1 MCFRR
6 IGTTSDALSPKE
18 WEIWHARFNF
28 EGSGYKFRPVL
39 VVSVE
44 EDLLVIMVTG
54 TNNKLILEHDYQIID
69 WREAGLNKPSIARVD
84 RLAAIPLDYIGT
96 AGRIGTL
103 TARDINNLEEIIKSA
118 YPDAY

>member
-1 MCFRR
+1 M
-6 IGTTSDALSPKE
+6 SDSQAPKK

-44 EDLLVIMVTG
+44 EDMLVIMVTG
-54 TNNKLILEHDYQIID
+54 TNNKLTLEHDYQIIE
-69 WREAGLNKPSIARVD
+69 WKEAGLVKPSIARVD

-96 AGRIGTL
+96 AGRIGSL
-103 TARDINNLEEIIKSA
+103 TARDQNNLEEAIMET
-118 YPDAY
+118 YPEAFSITE

>member
-1 MCFRR
+1 M
-6 IGTTSDALSPKE
+6 SDSQAPKE

-44 EDLLVIMVTG
+44 EDMLVIMVTG
-54 TNNKLILEHDYQIID
+54 TNNKLTLEHDYQIID
-69 WREAGLNKPSIARVD
+69 WKEAGLVKPSIARVD

-96 AGRIGTL
+96 AGRIGSL
-103 TARDINNLEEIIKSA
+103 TARDQNNLEEAIMET
-118 YPDAY
+118 YPEAFSITE